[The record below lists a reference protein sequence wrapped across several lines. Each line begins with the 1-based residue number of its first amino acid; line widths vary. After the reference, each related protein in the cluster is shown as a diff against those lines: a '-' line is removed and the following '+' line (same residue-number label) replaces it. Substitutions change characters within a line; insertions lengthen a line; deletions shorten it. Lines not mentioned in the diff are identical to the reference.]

1 MDKRAMADQAVA
13 QFGNL
18 LTVEGLRLGA
28 EDNSC
33 VLVFDGDLLLNIEF
47 DEASE
52 RLVFSIYLDELPRDN
67 AAPLLRELLGANLYW
82 HRTRG
87 ATLCLEENTDGL
99 LLVHASS
106 VLELD
111 NGAFETL
118 VENLLDQAEYW
129 RRRVTEHVQ
138 SGPAG
143 GIGAGTAAENGPV
156 GLLGGP
162 SAMNHM
168 IFG

>member
-1 MDKRAMADQAVA
+1 MDKRALADQAVA
-13 QFGNL
+13 EFGNL

-52 RLVFSIYLDELPRDN
+52 RLVFSLYLDELPRER
-67 AAPLLRELLGANLYW
+67 AEPLLREMMGANLYW
-82 HRTRG
+82 HRTGG
-87 ATLCLEENTDGL
+87 ATLCLEENTRGVM
-99 LLVHASS
+99 LVYASS

-111 NGAFETL
+111 GGAFENI
-118 VENLLDQAEYW
+118 VENLLDQAEAW
-129 RRRVTEHVQ
+129 RKRIAAHRESAPVFA
-138 SGPAG
+138 PAAMSQ
-143 GIGAGTAAENGPV
+143 GAQP
-156 GLLGGP
+156 
-162 SAMNHM
+162 M